1 VLEEGIVGVATGE
14 GGLVGMCEVEVVE
27 AQDEGFEAAVG
38 AQGGAEGGD

>member
-1 VLEEGIVGVATGE
+1 MLEERVVGVGVGE
-14 GGLVGMCEVEVVE
+14 GGLVGVCEVEVVE